1 MQVIQ
6 DKKVKKQLRK
16 LQPKVVKKYKQLI
29 NQIMANGLN
38 ITQSIEKLTF
48 NKDVMRIK
56 LDYNHRVG
64 VTVLDDAI
72 KVLTVTTREEAKWMF
87 N

>member
-6 DKKVKKQLRK
+6 DKKVQKQLRK

-29 NQIMANGLN
+29 NQIITNGLD
-38 ITQSIEKLTF
+38 ITQSIEKLKF

-64 VTVLDDAI
+64 VTIIGDMI
-72 KVLTVTTREEAKWMF
+72 KVLTVTTREESNWMF

>member
-6 DKKVKKQLRK
+6 GKKVQKQLRK

-29 NQIMANGLN
+29 NQIIANGLD

-64 VTVLDDAI
+64 VTIIGNAI
-72 KVLTVTTREEAKWMF
+72 KVLTVTTREESNWMF